1 MSVHRYGLILSCV
14 CVIRFV
20 NASVVDWSMEGDYIA
35 VARKSDIRIFSS
47 DFEEQICISLSYQ
60 TWSNDTESEIFI
72 KASGRK
78 CYLKTIFHQPVDS
91 IEWVRDDSIVV
102 GCVRV
107 NEDGNEEGY
116 LIQVITSREHKLTE
130 VSVGNVCK

>member
-1 MSVHRYGLILSCV
+1 M
-14 CVIRFV
+14 
-20 NASVVDWSMEGDYIA
+20 N
-35 VARKSDIRIFSS
+35 
-47 DFEEQICISLSYQ
+47 
-60 TWSNDTESEIFI
+60 
-72 KASGRK
+72 
-78 CYLKTIFHQPVDS
+78 FHQPVDS